1 MRPGAD
7 ESRPSEARY
16 AAYRQ
21 ARCRSAHPHDVLLL
35 QHGKLRAGQLGHD
48 DELHW
53 QLPLSHT
60 RLFVHACPHEPQLLL
75 LVDSLTHAPLQF
87 V

>member
-1 MRPGAD
+1 MLFL
-7 ESRPSEARY
+7 
-16 AAYRQ
+16 Q
-21 ARCRSAHPHDVLLL
+21 HVLLR
-35 QHGKLRAGQLGHD
+35 GGQLGHD
-48 DELHW
+48 EELHW
-53 QLPLSHT
+53 QLPPVQT